1 MRLRTFIGQSLS
13 SVMADVRRELG
24 PDAVIITSG
33 DAPGGGVE
41 VRAAAERGA
50 IAPSGETTATALEKR
65 DRSREKARGDAADGI
80 NRIARALCWHEI
92 SEQAA
97 EALIEAAV
105 NLEDGEATATLA
117 RALDQRYGVHPV
129 EADPGRPILLAG
141 APGVGKSSAMAKLAA
156 RAVQQGVS
164 PVLIS
169 ADMRA
174 GAPEQMAAYAKALN
188 LDFQSVEGPRELQT
202 VLARLPAGPVLID
215 SPGINPFEL
224 DDLDELSDLAHA
236 ADAEI
241 VAVCEAGA
249 TAGDAEDAA
258 ALLASAGAGRT
269 IITKLDTARRRGALV
284 AIGEAGLAY
293 AHISASPF
301 IGAGLA
307 PATAL
312 RIARALLENDSWE
325 DGV

>member
-1 MRLRTFIGQSLS
+1 MRLRTFSGQSLS

-24 PDAVIITSG
+24 PDAVIITTA

-50 IAPSGETTATALEKR
+50 IAPANETTTTALERR
-65 DRSREKARGDAADGI
+65 DTARKKERGDAANGI

-92 SEQAA
+92 SESAA
-97 EALIEAAV
+97 EALIETAV

-141 APGVGKSSAMAKLAA
+141 APGAGKSSAMAKLAA

-174 GAPEQMAAYAKALN
+174 GAPEQMRAYAKALN
-188 LDFQSVEGPRELQT
+188 LEFEAVEGPRELES
-202 VLARLPAGPVLID
+202 VLSRLPAGPVLID

-224 DDLDELSDLAHA
+224 DDLDDLTDLAHA
-236 ADAEI
+236 SDAEI
-241 VAVCEAGA
+241 VAVCEAGT
-249 TAGDAEDAA
+249 TAGDAEDSA
-258 ALLASAGAGRT
+258 ALLASIGAGRA
-269 IITKLDTARRRGALV
+269 IITKLDAARRRGALI
-284 AIGEAGLAY
+284 AIGEAGIAY

-312 RIARALLENDSWE
+312 RIARALLEDDSWE
-325 DGV
+325 DGL

>member
-1 MRLRTFIGQSLS
+1 MRLRTFSGQSLS

-24 PDAVIITSG
+24 PDAVIITTS

-50 IAPSGETTATALEKR
+50 IAPSTETTTTALERR
-65 DRSREKARGDAADGI
+65 DRARQKQRGDNADGI

-92 SEQAA
+92 SEKAA
-97 EALIEAAV
+97 EKLIEAAV

-129 EADPGRPILLAG
+129 EADPGRPVLLAG
-141 APGVGKSSAMAKLAA
+141 APGSGKSSAMAKLAA
-156 RAVQQGVS
+156 RAVQQGAA
-164 PVLIS
+164 PVMIS

-174 GAPEQMAAYAKALN
+174 GAAEQMRAYAKALN
-188 LDFQSVEGPRELQT
+188 LDFEAVNGPRELES
-202 VLARLPAGPVLID
+202 VLSRLPAGPVLID

-224 DDLDELSDLAHA
+224 DDLDDLSDLANA

-241 VAVCEAGA
+241 IAVCDAGA

-258 ALLASAGAGRT
+258 ALIASIGAGRA
-269 IITKLDTARRRGALV
+269 IITKLDAARRRGALIS
-284 AIGEAGLAY
+284 IGEAGLAY

-312 RIARALLENDSWE
+312 RIARALLEDDSWE
-325 DGV
+325 DGL

>member
-1 MRLRTFIGQSLS
+1 MRLRTFTGQTLA

-33 DAPGGGVE
+33 DAPNGGVE

-50 IAPSGETTATALEKR
+50 VAPSGETTTTALERR
-65 DRSREKARGDAADGI
+65 DRARQKERGDAADGI
-80 NRIARALCWHEI
+80 NRIARALCWHEV
-92 SEQAA
+92 SETAA
-97 EALIEAAV
+97 EALIESAV

-164 PVLIS
+164 PLLIS

-174 GAPEQMAAYAKALN
+174 GAPEQMAAYANALN
-188 LDFQSVEGPRELQT
+188 LEFESVEGPRELQS
-202 VLARLPAGPVLID
+202 VLSRRPAGPVLID

-224 DDLDELSDLAHA
+224 DDLDDLTDLAHA

-241 VAVCEAGA
+241 IAVCEAGA

-258 ALLASAGAGRT
+258 ALLASAGAGRA
-269 IITKLDTARRRGALV
+269 IITKLDAARRRGALI
-284 AIGEAGLAY
+284 AIGEAGIAF

-312 RIARALLENDSWE
+312 RIARALLEDDSWE

>member
-1 MRLRTFIGQSLS
+1 MRLRTFTGQSLS
-13 SVMADVRRELG
+13 TVMADVRRELG
-24 PDAVIITSG
+24 PDAVIITTA

-50 IAPSGETTATALEKR
+50 VAPSNDTSTTALERR
-65 DRSREKARGDAADGI
+65 DIARQRERGDAADGI

-92 SEQAA
+92 SEGAA

-117 RALDQRYGVHPV
+117 RAIDQRYGVHPV

-156 RAVQQGVS
+156 RAVRQGVK

-174 GAPEQMAAYAKALN
+174 GAPEQMAAYAKAMD
-188 LDFQSVEGPRELQT
+188 LDFEAVEGARELT
-202 VLARLPAGPVLID
+202 AVMSRLPAGPVLID

-224 DDLDELSDLAHA
+224 DDLDDLADLAHA

-241 VAVCEAGA
+241 VAVCEAGT

-258 ALLASAGAGRT
+258 ALLASAGAGRA
-269 IITKLDTARRRGALV
+269 ILTKLDAARRRGAMIGV
-284 AIGEAGLAY
+284 GEAGLAF

-312 RIARALLENDSWE
+312 RLARALLEDDAGE
-325 DGV
+325 DGA